1 MHHVIKINAT
11 ACLYAFSVILNVSPI
26 HVVYCA
32 LPDPKLQSR
41 SGSACKSKVTDDFQN
56 DGSQCSH
63 SSHSRPGC
71 LFLINRFYVLQQFS
85 FAEKF
90 SGKYTEFTNTLL
102 PVPTPHNFP
111 QY

>member
-56 DGSQCSH
+56 STMDPSV
-63 SSHSRPGC
+63 
-71 LFLINRFYVLQQFS
+71 LIAAIHDLVVCF
-85 FAEKF
+85 
-90 SGKYTEFTNTLL
+90 
-102 PVPTPHNFP
+102 
-111 QY
+111 